1 MRKGEDDLGMTS
13 AIVLQ
18 PRVHDMRHTFQSTAI
33 WGALACLQTLIPTN
47 HGYPCPPDAVQD
59 ALAQIDRLRDLLEE
73 SAAWGSADKGASA
86 ESAVAPPSGPGGIPP
101 AAAAA
106 AGEGSPQVQVQQQ
119 RQLLLEE
126 RARCAGLELGMRA
139 LAAELTRAQHAR
151 WEKEGGGCVQHA
163 GCAGLEL
170 GILALAFGRWEEG
183 EGGYGGG

>member
-106 AGEGSPQVQVQQQ
+106 AAAAAGEGSPQVQVQQQ

-126 RARCAGLELGMRA
+126 QARCAGLELGMRA

-151 WEKEGGGCVQHA
+151 CDW
-163 GCAGLEL
+163 
-170 GILALAFGRWEEG
+170 RREG
-183 EGGYGGG
+183 EYGG